1 MTRKF
6 SFGELNLFRRRN
18 RTAFNPS
25 TYNVAKQVSDMSFSN
40 LSPTLNADIDGA
52 FQMEVKGIYGFG
64 PLDPARFPTMFAS
77 DLEEYG
83 SDMNNHPIYFQV
95 FVGAREPEPTSVE
108 VLNYSNSLTDNNALN
123 LTYPIA
129 AFKTPHFG
137 GPGGGTP
144 IPFQQGDKVKAVYF
158 NKIQGTEI
166 KIVEKIGAGTSINAS
181 ALINSNG
188 TFNSTAAAND
198 VSNSDGDPET
208 LETHEARAAQS
219 KLSEARAD
227 HELRPLIGDGVNE
240 FADSNETLIRT
251 SVDPQEGGPNTA
263 SAGTPEFNDIR
274 ARGDGTKRR
283 HKGTDVYYLPGE
295 TLYAPVALRV
305 VSTSNRVYSDD
316 NAPERLGA
324 KGDHGNTIVLQ
335 PDDFGNSHIMFKVT
349 MMHIRWGPDGMPAVD
364 YVFEAGAPI
373 GYNYYPATGAPDD
386 ARNRYAQ
393 LSSVN
398 GAPWG
403 PDRMPSDQYGLG
415 HGAYAHIHF
424 EVNQIDV
431 DGASVRILDPAAVL
445 DFSSFRRPDVDGT
458 YNFSEHRLSNVTTD
472 SRFP

>member
-25 TYNVAKQVSDMSFSN
+25 TYNVAKQVNDMSFSN

-83 SDMNNHPIYFQV
+83 SNMNNHPIYFQV
-95 FVGAREPEPTSVE
+95 FVGAREPEPTAVE

-166 KIVEKIGAGTSINAS
+166 KIVEKIGSGTSISAA

-188 TFNSTAAAND
+188 TFNSTAPARD
-198 VSNSDGDPET
+198 VSNSNGEPES
-208 LETHEARAAQS
+208 LETVQAATSQRR
-219 KLSEARAD
+219 LSELPAG
-227 HELRPLIGDGVNE
+227 HQLRPLIGDGTS
-240 FADSNETLIRT
+240 FAHSNATLVAAAVIPTGRGLRT
-251 SVDPQEGGPNTA
+251 SP
-263 SAGTPEFNDIR
+263 AGTPEFNAER
-274 ARGDGTKRR
+274 ERQDGSKRR

-295 TLYAPVALRV
+295 ALYAPIELRV
-305 VSTSNRVYSDD
+305 VGVTNYVYTSDHSKGQFG
-316 NAPERLGA
+316 L
-324 KGDHGNTIVLQ
+324 GDHGNTVHLQ
-335 PDDFGNSHIMFKVT
+335 PVDFGGSDIEFRIT
-349 MMHIRWGPDGMPAVD
+349 MMHIRWDPFATPRVGDVIAPDAL
-364 YVFEAGAPI
+364 I
-373 GYNYYPATGAPDD
+373 GYNYYPEGENKA
-386 ARNRYAQ
+386 AQ
-393 LSSVN
+393 LGSKL
-398 GAPWG
+398 
-403 PDRMPSDQYGLG
+403 DRMPGDATLG
-415 HGAYAHIHF
+415 IGAYAHIHF
-424 EVNQIDV
+424 EVNEIDEI
-431 DGASVRILDPAAVL
+431 GASVRILDPAAVL
-445 DFSSFRRPDVDGT
+445 DFSSFRRPDDGT

-472 SRFP
+472 SRFPQ